1 MMHDFQENFQQR
13 SFWSSEKGEEYM
25 NRNLT
30 LEIVNQRYVEQ
41 LGISVEGI
49 LSEFFSDIDRETE
62 ILEFGCNVGL
72 NLEGLKN
79 IGFKKLTGVEIN
91 ENVCKLAKERNPSFN
106 IINSSIENF
115 KTNKKYDLVFTSGV
129 LIHINPKS
137 INSILTKILSFS
149 KKYIWGLEYFSEEIS
164 EVSYRGSQDICWKQ
178 NFPEKFKEINPKLQY
193 VKEQKYNYIGTDNF
207 DIAYLFK
214 II

>member
-1 MMHDFQENFQQR
+1 
-13 SFWSSEKGEEYM
+13 M

-30 LEIVNQRYVEQ
+30 LENVNQRYVEQ

-115 KTNKKYDLVFTSGV
+115 KTNKKYDLVFTSGF

-149 KKYIWGLEYFSEEIS
+149 KKYIWGLEYL
-164 EVSYRGSQDICWKQ
+164 K
-178 NFPEKFKEINPKLQY
+178 
-193 VKEQKYNYIGTDNF
+193 
-207 DIAYLFK
+207 
-214 II
+214 

>member
-1 MMHDFQENFQQR
+1 MHDFQENFQQR

-30 LEIVNQRYVEQ
+30 LENVNQRYVEQ